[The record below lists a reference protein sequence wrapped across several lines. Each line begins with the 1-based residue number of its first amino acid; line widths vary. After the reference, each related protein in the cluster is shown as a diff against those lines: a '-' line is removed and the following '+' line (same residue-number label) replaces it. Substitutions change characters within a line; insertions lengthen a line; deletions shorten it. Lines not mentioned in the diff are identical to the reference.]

1 MQVEIRAQNEAAAV
15 LPWRLPVGRYRLEFR
30 AAGPYQIR
38 GYRGSAW
45 RGLLGHALKKLVCI
59 ARDLRCE
66 DCMIYRSCVY
76 PYAFETRKERG
87 GAPGSVAEATPHP
100 YVLSVAPVWQRRLVQ
115 GETVEVTLVGEGNR
129 AAVYVLKALREGAAE
144 GIGVERVALRLER
157 IEQQESAGGAWR
169 RALLEGGLLD
179 LREAK
184 TPTPPA
190 MPAVARVRLV
200 TPLRIRREN
209 DLVAPE
215 RMGFDELTAAVLRR
229 LALLTRF
236 HTPAMWS
243 MDHAGLREL
252 AAGARV
258 LKKRLYWQDWK
269 RYSNRQG
276 KEIPMG
282 GVIGEFVVEM
292 RGMEELWPLLWVGQW
307 VHAGKGAVMGL
318 GRYEVGEA

>member
-1 MQVEIRAQNEAAAV
+1 MQVEIRAQDEAAAV

-59 ARDLRCE
+59 AHDIRCE

-76 PYAFETRKERG
+76 PYVFETRKERG
-87 GAPGSVAEATPHP
+87 GAPGSVAEAAPHP
-100 YVLSVAPVWQRRLVQ
+100 YVLAVEAAWQRRIVE
-115 GETVEVTLVGEGNR
+115 GETVEVTLIGEGNR
-129 AAVYVLKALREGAAE
+129 AAVYVLYALREGAAR
-144 GIGVERVALRLER
+144 GIGAERVELRLEG
-157 IEQQESAGGAWR
+157 IEQQEQAGGRWR

-179 LREAK
+179 LREAE
-184 TPTPPA
+184 TPTAPA
-190 MPAVARVRLV
+190 MPAVARARLV
-200 TPLRIRREN
+200 TPLRIRRES

-215 RMGFDELTAAVLRR
+215 RLGLDEFVAAVLRR

-236 HTPAMWS
+236 HTPAMWR
-243 MDHAGLREL
+243 MDHAGLRAL

-258 LKKRLYWQDWK
+258 LEKRLYWQDWA

-276 KEIPMG
+276 RKVPMG
-282 GVIGEFVVEM
+282 GVMGEFVVEM
-292 RGMEELWPLLWVGQW
+292 RGLEGLWPLLWVGQW
-307 VHAGKGAVMGL
+307 VHVGKGAVMGL
-318 GRYEVGEA
+318 GRYEVGAA